1 MSFNYKKM
9 KKILYLFT
17 ILNSFILLSQNPI
30 NCVTYKVEMAIK
42 KDVKITSKD
51 LLDIIEGMKS
61 IEFNLYYNKNKSIF
75 KKIDNMDKEDNSR
88 GYMMASML
96 VSGIYY
102 KDLLNLE
109 KIKQV
114 DCYGEI
120 VNVIS
125 DYNEY
130 KWEITTETKKI
141 NGYTCYKAICEYI
154 EEDKTRNVK
163 KTFHPEVWFTPE
175 IPASFGPY
183 GLDGLPGLVLEG
195 KINNSSV
202 FLATKIIFDS
212 KENYQIERPE
222 KGEFLTEIEFQDALA
237 KGFKNTQKE

>member
-1 MSFNYKKM
+1 M

-109 KIKQV
+109 KIKSVLSQ
-114 DCYGEI
+114 GKT
-120 VNVIS
+120 
-125 DYNEY
+125 YNYCLIIHNFVAYINSLWWEY
-130 KWEITTETKKI
+130 
-141 NGYTCYKAICEYI
+141 YY
-154 EEDKTRNVK
+154 
-163 KTFHPEVWFTPE
+163 
-175 IPASFGPY
+175 SSS
-183 GLDGLPGLVLEG
+183 LPS
-195 KINNSSV
+195 NS
-202 FLATKIIFDS
+202 L
-212 KENYQIERPE
+212 
-222 KGEFLTEIEFQDALA
+222 
-237 KGFKNTQKE
+237 